1 MRILAFSAHVA
12 DFCSRSG
19 GTLAKHA
26 RAGDEVRVVALS
38 NGERSE
44 SGGLYGGANSYSL
57 EEIKAIRVE
66 EGKEA
71 AAIIGAEIRFLDWG
85 DLSFEV
91 SIDRIKALAH
101 EIRDFRPDV
110 IVTHHGPDPVSMD
123 HDSCYKLALRAAQ
136 VAGAPGLES
145 ELAPSRRSSIFLF
158 EATIPLTELE
168 GFNPDI
174 YVDITEVWDVKLE
187 ALKVFH
193 RSQGFL
199 EKWYTEQAKLRAF
212 QAQRLSGNNAIQ
224 YAEAFER
231 VQPWVGK
238 GLPVNEL

>member
-19 GTLAKHA
+19 GTLAKA
-26 RAGDEVRVVALS
+26 VKEGGQVRVVALT

-44 SGGLYGGANSYSL
+44 SGGLYAGGAKPSI
-57 EEIKAIRVE
+57 EEVKAVRVQ

-71 AAIIGAEIRFLDWG
+71 AEIIGAEIRFLDWG
-85 DLSFEV
+85 DLSFDFTMERV
-91 SIDRIKALAH
+91 KTLAE
-101 EIRDFRPDV
+101 EIREFRPDA
-110 IVTHHGPDPVSMD
+110 IVTHHGPDPVSVD
-123 HDSCYKLALRAAQ
+123 HDTCYRLVLRAAQ

-145 ELAPSRRSSIFLF
+145 ERRPARRPPIFLF

-168 GFNPDI
+168 GFNPDL
-174 YVDITEVWDVKLE
+174 YVDITEVWETKLR
-187 ALKVFH
+187 ALQAFH
-193 RSQGFL
+193 RAQGFL
-199 EKWYTEQAKLRAF
+199 PAWYTDQARLRAF
-212 QAQRLSGNNAIQ
+212 QAQRLCGNNAIQ

-238 GLPVNEL
+238 RLPLDEL

>member
-38 NGERSE
+38 SGERSE
-44 SGGLYGGANSYSL
+44 SGGLYGGATSYSL

-71 AAIIGAEIRFLDWG
+71 AAIIGADIRFLDWG

-91 SIDRIKALAH
+91 SIDRIKALAL
-101 EIRDFRPDV
+101 EIRDFCPDI

-145 ELAPSRRSSIFLF
+145 ELAPCRRASLFLF

-168 GFNPDI
+168 GFNPDV
-174 YVDITEVWDVKLE
+174 YVDVTEVWDVKIE
-187 ALKVFH
+187 ALKAFH
-193 RSQGFL
+193 RAQGFL
-199 EKWYTEQAKLRAF
+199 ESWYTDQAKLRGF
-212 QAQRLSGNNAIQ
+212 QAQRLSGNRAIE

-238 GLPVNEL
+238 GLPVNEI